1 MRKYNYNYNIVHS
14 KDRSD
19 RDVTVAYSS
28 FAGKPVRGVARCNPE
43 DTPDA
48 AKGVA
53 LAKAR
58 CGLKVAQKRRK
69 YAEKRCA
76 EAKAAMIKAIGY
88 FNEMESYV
96 KDSIEAQLD
105 AEDYLKEVLEEL

>member
-14 KDRSD
+14 KDRSGKD
-19 RDVTVAYSS
+19 ITVAYSS
-28 FAGKPVRGVARCNPE
+28 FAGKPVRGIAKCNPE

-48 AKGVA
+48 AKGVM

-58 CGLKVAQKRRK
+58 CGLKIAKKRRK
-69 YAEKRCA
+69 YAEGKYA